1 MAMEIHTPKRPI
13 HTSRE
18 FLKEVGIIVLGVLIA
33 LAAEQTV
40 EKLHERTIASEA
52 RETIRAEARL
62 DLGFMR
68 DDRVL
73 EQECIDH
80 RLDQIG
86 ALLARARDG
95 ALDQP
100 PSWIGRPQ
108 TAPMFMER
116 WRSALASGRTSLLS
130 AREQERYG
138 QLYGLFERYDQHE
151 AHEQQIWADLR
162 GLENW
167 QGALGA
173 PARLA
178 FAQSLQQARYE
189 AWDLRYTAAY
199 ALRAGADLGIE
210 PAPSNA
216 GTAAATPVC
225 LPMNTSRADALRTL
239 NSPLGEP

>member
-1 MAMEIHTPKRPI
+1 MEVHRPKHPFHGFRD
-13 HTSRE
+13 

-40 EKLHERTIASEA
+40 EKLHERAIASDA

-73 EQECIDH
+73 EQTCIDH

-86 ALLARARDG
+86 ALLTRAHDG
-95 ALDQP
+95 ALDPP
-100 PSWIGRPQ
+100 PSWIGRP
-108 TAPMFMER
+108 TTDPMFMER

-130 AREQERYG
+130 AAEQEHYG
-138 QLYGLFERYDQHE
+138 LLYGLFERYDQHE

-162 GLENW
+162 ALENW
-167 QGALGA
+167 QGPLGA

-178 FAQSLQQARYE
+178 FAQSLKEARYE
-189 AWDLRYTAAY
+189 AWDMRFTATL

-210 PAPSNA
+210 PAPS
-216 GTAAATPVC
+216 TETKTVPVC
-225 LPMNTSRADALRTL
+225 LPIDLSRADALRQL
-239 NSPLGEP
+239 NAPLGEP

>member
-1 MAMEIHTPKRPI
+1 MEVHRPREPI
-13 HTSRE
+13 HGARE

-68 DDRVL
+68 GDRVL
-73 EQECIDH
+73 EQGCIDR
-80 RLDQIG
+80 RLDEIG

-95 ALDQP
+95 VLDPP
-100 PSWIGRPQ
+100 PSWIGHPG
-108 TAPMFMER
+108 TGPMFMER

-130 AREQERYG
+130 PAEQEQYG

-162 GLENW
+162 VLENW
-167 QGALGA
+167 QGPLGA

-178 FAQSLQQARYE
+178 FAQSLRQARYE
-189 AWDLRYTAAY
+189 AWDLRYTATF
-199 ALRAGADLGIE
+199 ALRAGAGLGIE
-210 PAPSNA
+210 PAPA
-216 GTAAATPVC
+216 TVETASVC

-239 NSPLGEP
+239 NAPLGEP